1 MRIRVGCEFVWE
13 TTVPVPMLML
23 VKPRADADHLA
34 VYESTWSDP
43 QLSIHEYK
51 DLFGNNCWRFVAPEG
66 TSAVR
71 YDAVVEIPE
80 TPDPVVPHAALHA
93 VEDLPDDAIVFTL
106 PSRYVESDKLLD
118 VAWELFGNTA
128 PTWERIQAVCD
139 WVHHNIQFVNGSSTP
154 ATTAYDVYQQR
165 MGVCRDF
172 ALLSVAFCRALN
184 IPARYTFGYL
194 PDIAIEPPDVPM
206 DFHTWFEA
214 FVGGRWYTFDA
225 RHNTPRVGRV
235 VIGRGRDAVD
245 CALSTAYGNARLA
258 KFTVWS
264 DEITAERPGGPPQ
277 EEDADNAEAAA
288 RAQS

>member
-13 TTVPVPMLML
+13 TTAPVPMLML

-154 ATTAYDVYQQR
+154 ATTAFDVYQQR

-172 ALLSVAFCRALN
+172 ALLSVALCRALN

-214 FVGGRWYTFDA
+214 YVGGRWYTFDA

>member
-13 TTVPVPMLML
+13 TTAPVPMLML

-93 VEDLPDDAIVFTL
+93 GEDLPDDAIVFTL

-172 ALLSVAFCRALN
+172 ALLSVALCRALN

-214 FVGGRWYTFDA
+214 YVGGRWYTFDA

>member
-13 TTVPVPMLML
+13 TVAPVPMLML

-43 QLSIHEYK
+43 QLAIHEYR

-118 VAWELFGNTA
+118 AAWELFGNTA

-214 FVGGRWYTFDA
+214 YVGGRWYTFDA

-288 RAQS
+288 RAES